1 MTPNKA
7 DNLKHIYS
15 TIKYAFFLLNREF
28 YKGRL
33 PRPVFIYSNK
43 TRDEDLYAEAFRF
56 IDNYAIRFFPLF
68 IDTLAERGSLF
79 LCKVLLHEMAHIAVS
94 ASRRYDSHV
103 HGELFK
109 IMCELHG
116 LRPIYCGEELGWAET
131 EIEDSSLAV
140 YSEITEFY
148 NKKRAVISSL
158 KPESIQPYSS
168 QSQITS

>member
-28 YKGRL
+28 YKGKL
-33 PRPVFIYSNK
+33 PRPAFLYLNK
-43 TRDEDLYAEAFRF
+43 SIDEDLYAEACYQQGR
-56 IDNYAIRFFPLF
+56 YAIRFYPLF
-68 IDTLAERGSLF
+68 ISTLLERGSLF
-79 LCKVLLHEMAHIAVS
+79 LCTVLLHEMAHIAVF
-94 ASRRYDSHV
+94 ASRRYDPHV

-109 IMCELHG
+109 KMCELHG

-131 EIEDSSLAV
+131 EIEDFSLAV
-140 YSEITEFY
+140 YSEITESY
-148 NKKRAVISSL
+148 NKKRAVTSSL